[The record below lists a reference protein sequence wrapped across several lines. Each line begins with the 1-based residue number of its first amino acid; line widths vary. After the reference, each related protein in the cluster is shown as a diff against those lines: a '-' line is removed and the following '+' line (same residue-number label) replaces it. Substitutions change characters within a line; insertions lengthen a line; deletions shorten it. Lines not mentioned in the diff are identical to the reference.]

1 MLKIKDV
8 KYDSDAYGGCPTC
21 DYGSSYISNIEII
34 FEDDTRLSIETDQM
48 YEYMVS
54 ESDYMQIL
62 ASENN
67 TIDEIVLKL
76 LEIVK
81 EKYGD
86 SKSYPLKSR
95 IGLEDMKIT
104 VNKTQIDILKTLKNK
119 KIVYEKEEAKDE

>member
-21 DYGSSYISNIEII
+21 DFGSSYISNIEII
-34 FEDDTRLSIETDQM
+34 FEDDAKLSIETDQM

-81 EKYGD
+81 EKGYQ
-86 SKSYPLKSR
+86 LESR
-95 IGLEDMKIT
+95 IELENMKIT
-104 VNKTQIDILKTLKNK
+104 VNEMQIDILKTLKNK
-119 KIVYEKEEAKDE
+119 KIVYKIKEAKDE

>member
-8 KYDSDAYGGCPTC
+8 KYDSDAYRGCPTC
-21 DYGSSYISNIEII
+21 DFGSSYISNIEII
-34 FEDDTRLSIETDQM
+34 FEDDTKLSIETDQM

-76 LEIVK
+76 LEIVNA
-81 EKYGD
+81 KYGGFF
-86 SKSYPLKSR
+86 
-95 IGLEDMKIT
+95 GLALEVELTDMKIT
-104 VNKTQIDILKTLKNK
+104 VNEIQIDISESFKNK
-119 KIVYEKEEAKDE
+119 KIIYKK